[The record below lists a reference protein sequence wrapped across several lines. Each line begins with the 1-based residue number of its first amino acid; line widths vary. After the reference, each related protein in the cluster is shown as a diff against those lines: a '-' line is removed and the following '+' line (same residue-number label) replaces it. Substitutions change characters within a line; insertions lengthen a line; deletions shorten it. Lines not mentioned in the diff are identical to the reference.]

1 MSIWEATQ
9 GDAAHAGGIRN
20 GVPDRRVTVG
30 ESDEETCVSDGAL
43 RLSDDETCVSE
54 DEIDED
60 EESEDEEEEN
70 NANDPLHRDEFDE
83 TGDRYTVSWLAGMVT
98 AIRYP
103 EVILEFGLGYVP
115 HQAIAE
121 AKEIHRRLLRGI
133 LLRETNI
140 VAAPPKCNALL
151 MHKHSSGE
159 MIAIDL
165 RPSVLYSISW
175 GGPL

>member
-43 RLSDDETCVSE
+43 RLSEDETCVSE
-54 DEIDED
+54 DET
-60 EESEDEEEEN
+60 EDEEEETEDSEDDD
-70 NANDPLHRDEFDE
+70 ANDPFRRDKFDE
-83 TGDRYTVSWLAGMVT
+83 TGDRYTVLWLAGMVT

-115 HQAIAE
+115 HQAIVE

-140 VAAPPKCNALL
+140 VVVPAKCNALF

-159 MIAIDL
+159 NRL
-165 RPSVLYSISW
+165 RLSYTQLRYTA
-175 GGPL
+175 